1 VSAAVTAL
9 AAAARLL
16 FALAVALAALA
27 PAPLRA
33 HELQPGFL
41 ELRESAPGR
50 YDVLW
55 KLPSLGESD
64 VRMPMVPVFPENCR
78 QLGEARSERAGTA
91 WLFTAR
97 LECKSGLA
105 GRTIAIEGLESF
117 STDVLVRVQHADGGV
132 ETHVLKP
139 VQASVT
145 LRAAGDT
152 RRGVG
157 AYLYLGIEHILLGVD
172 HLLFV
177 LGLLLI
183 VRDRWMLVKTVTAF
197 TIAHSI
203 TLAVATFG
211 VAKVAAAP
219 LNAAIALSIL
229 FLGPEIVRAW
239 RGQTSFTIRHP
250 WVVAFAF
257 GLLHGFGFASGLAQL
272 GLPKSEIPL
281 ALLLFNVGVEI
292 GQLAFVIVILLL
304 ERSFRLLA
312 IRWPA
317 IVLRLPGYLVGT
329 LGAFWT
335 IQRVAILLKGFA

>member
-1 VSAAVTAL
+1 MKRITRPLAAVVMVFVALVSTAL
-9 AAAARLL
+9 HG
-16 FALAVALAALA
+16 
-27 PAPLRA
+27 

-41 ELRESAPGR
+41 ELRETAPGR
-50 YDVLW
+50 YEVLW
-55 KLPSLGESD
+55 KLPSLGEASN
-64 VRMPMVPVFPENCR
+64 VRMPIAPVFPERCR
-78 QLGEARSERAGTA
+78 QLGAPRTERAGTA
-91 WLFTAR
+91 WLFNAQVQCTD
-97 LECKSGLA
+97 GLA
-105 GRTIAIEGLESF
+105 GQTISIEGLEAF
-117 STDVLVRVQHADGGV
+117 TTDVLVRVQHADGGV

-139 VQASVT
+139 VAPAVT
-145 LRAAGDT
+145 LRSAGDT

-157 AYLYLGIEHILLGVD
+157 AYLYLGVEHILLGVD

-211 VAKVAAAP
+211 VAQVAPAP

-229 FLGPEIVRAW
+229 FLGPEIVRRW

-272 GLPKSEIPL
+272 GLPKGEIPL
-281 ALLLFNVGVEI
+281 ALLLFNVGVEV
-292 GQLAFVIVILLL
+292 GQLAFVLLILLL
-304 ERSFRLLA
+304 ERSFHLLE
-312 IRWPA
+312 IHWPR
-317 IVLRLPGYLVGT
+317 IVERAPGYLVGT

-335 IQRVAILLKGFA
+335 IQRVGILLRGIA